1 MDEYV
6 FWNDKFCDA
15 LDVENYKVADLA
27 QKRLDK
33 ITSRINKII

>member
-6 FWNDKFCDA
+6 HWNDLFCDA
-15 LDVENYKVADLA
+15 LDEENYKLCDLA

-33 ITSRINKII
+33 ITTRINKII

>member
-6 FWNDKFCDA
+6 FWNDEFCDA
-15 LDVENYKVADLA
+15 LDNEHYKNADLA

-33 ITSRINKII
+33 ITARINKVI